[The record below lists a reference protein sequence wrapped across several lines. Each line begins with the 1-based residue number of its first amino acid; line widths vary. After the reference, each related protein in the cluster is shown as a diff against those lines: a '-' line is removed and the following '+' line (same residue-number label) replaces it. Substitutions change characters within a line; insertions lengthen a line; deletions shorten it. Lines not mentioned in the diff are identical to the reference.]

1 MSSVLTGAPNLEQ
14 RREIFRTSL
23 YEPIS
28 AELARRDFPV
38 FVHPEDCP
46 HIEELG
52 FNRPSSVIEYP
63 VRRALSLTQFTR
75 ASSNATR
82 ISPLITAHCG
92 GVLPTL
98 GWRIAEHTEMGR
110 GPDDAEI
117 GPAHVADV
125 LRRLYHETALAG
137 SPNSLLPTL
146 QVTTPDHILFG
157 TDCPAAPERTV
168 SHNIANL
175 DAFEGFTETD
185 LAGIDRANAPRL
197 FPRFL

>member
-1 MSSVLTGAPNLEQ
+1 
-14 RREIFRTSL
+14 
-23 YEPIS
+23 
-28 AELARRDFPV
+28 
-38 FVHPEDCP
+38 
-46 HIEELG
+46 
-52 FNRPSSVIEYP
+52 
-63 VRRALSLTQFTR
+63 
-75 ASSNATR
+75 
-82 ISPLITAHCG
+82 
-92 GVLPTL
+92 L

-125 LRRLYHETALAG
+125 LRRLYYETALAG